1 MGVEA
6 KARATEKDYR
16 VNTTTCMP
24 GAYDQKNIHRRLKGH
39 ARPHPSFSWHMGLI
53 TTNQASIRSTLD
65 DVAGVQRTAWYRV
78 CVRKYHVV
86 GELFICEKASLS
98 KWSEIRVL
106 RIEKITIASLKDVVV
121 LTQFYVMYT
130 ANKKKWSISALEI
143 LSLCSSVEDSLLEC
157 LRANI

>member
-106 RIEKITIASLKDVVV
+106 RIKKISIASLKLLCHSYPIFSWCTRRIEKDEASARWKFVVFV
-121 LTQFYVMYT
+121 
-130 ANKKKWSISALEI
+130 
-143 LSLCSSVEDSLLEC
+143 
-157 LRANI
+157 RA